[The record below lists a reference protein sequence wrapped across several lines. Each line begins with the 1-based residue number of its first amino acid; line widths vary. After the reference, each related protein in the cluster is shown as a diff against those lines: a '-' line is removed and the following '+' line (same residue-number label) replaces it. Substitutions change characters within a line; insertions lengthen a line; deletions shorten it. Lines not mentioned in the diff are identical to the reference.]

1 MYAVVVTTIY
11 DHWNRVLRSL
21 HNRCNKRKW
30 GFSNTSFPHIY
41 WFLQLST
48 GRSERTEQADGDTI
62 IVSKILF
69 HLKQEHIYSK
79 GWQT

>member
-30 GFSNTSFPHIY
+30 GFSNSLPHIY

-48 GRSERTEQADGDTI
+48 GGRSERTEQADGDTI
-62 IVSKILF
+62 LLSVRS
-69 HLKQEHIYSK
+69 YSI
-79 GWQT
+79 